1 MEELVVRAKEK
12 DESAFDEL
20 ILLIQKEM
28 YLIAKTKLKN
38 EDDVADAIQE
48 TILLAYKNLRK
59 LRDDKYFKTWIIKI
73 LINECNKI
81 YNRKKKN
88 NISFEEKEVENF
100 LKVEDIS
107 YDSIGFDIFIKDLK
121 EDEKLILTLYYYSE
135 YSTKEISKILKI
147 KENTIRSKISRA
159 KIKLKNKY
167 EGELLS

>member
-1 MEELVVRAKEK
+1 MEVESVEELVVRAKEK

-28 YLIAKTKLKN
+28 YLIARTKLKN

-121 EDEKLILTLYYYSE
+121 EDIEMA
-135 YSTKEISKILKI
+135 
-147 KENTIRSKISRA
+147 RSNSDMMFEVQLCEMA
-159 KIKLKNKY
+159 PS
-167 EGELLS
+167 GLLVKKAEEAE